1 MNKYYPEPGIALV
14 ELIQRY
20 GGIKAPEKSYDS
32 LMSGIILALNEVDA
46 DKKYMIDR
54 IGHWR
59 QFKDDLRLTDGL
71 ALIELKD
78 IFCTETKMEK

>member
-1 MNKYYPEPGIALV
+1 MTTYYPEPGIALV
-14 ELIQRY
+14 KLIPRY

-32 LMSGIILALNEVDA
+32 LQSGTIISVHPDDSKNYLVGT
-46 DKKYMIDR
+46 

-59 QFKDDLRLTDGL
+59 QFKDDLRLPDGH

-78 IFCTETKMEK
+78 IFAREE